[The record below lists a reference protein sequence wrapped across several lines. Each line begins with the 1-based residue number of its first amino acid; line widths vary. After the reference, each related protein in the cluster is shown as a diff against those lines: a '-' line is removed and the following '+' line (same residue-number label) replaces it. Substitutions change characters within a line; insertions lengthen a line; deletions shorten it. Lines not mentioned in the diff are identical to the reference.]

1 MNAPLTKEELKAAR
15 VAAKAAAVAEKAR
28 LTKELDA
35 SVQAAQDAMK
45 LPPGISEAGIIRT
58 RSWVTMHAK
67 LSHQLKLKKP
77 KIDKVLAITGLLLE
91 WPRASADDCQRSITR
106 LTSK

>member
-28 LTKELDA
+28 LAKELDA
-35 SVQAAQDAMK
+35 AVHVAQDAMK

-67 LSHQLKLKKP
+67 LSHQIKLKRP
-77 KIDKVLAITGLLLE
+77 KIDKVMEITKMIAS
-91 WPRASADDCQRSITR
+91 WPQATADECQRMLTR
-106 LTSK
+106 LTTK